1 MNNGSFYKD
10 SGGYANYTQ
19 KRKAKRNRPK
29 NDGRSSAIVL
39 IIIVIIL
46 LAIST

>member
-19 KRKAKRNRPK
+19 KRKAKNNKPDS
-29 NDGRSSAIVL
+29 NIFGLIVAAIVIYIL
-39 IIIVIIL
+39 IKVFL
-46 LAIST
+46 